1 MKNKILSYALPL
13 LLALSPVAAPAARL
27 LWVDV
32 RGSAM
37 VEDGDTNPT
46 VGEYRSSGT
55 GHSVNAFRVSVP
67 DAEASGGTNRLVFA
81 YEENGSM
88 VVGGS
93 EPVVRSLD
101 FADGGALWAPLDLAD
116 YADRDLVVTMELG
129 YVDPANASSFEKLA
143 FATEHLGSL
152 LDSPHVSI
160 QSDLNP
166 PALTPWAPE
175 TFTVTVPWA
184 IVYDL
189 AGGTNNAANPEF
201 YTEGQLP
208 IALLPAGREG
218 YTFAGWTNELGAVVE
233 EIAAG
238 STGDRSFGATWREN
252 VEPPAGASF
261 VYDGT
266 AKTGVP
272 SGTGYSVAGDA
283 TATEPGQYTV
293 TLSLESGFIWSDG
306 TTADKTVTW
315 SIAPA
320 VAMTLS
326 VPDETTGVVT
336 TNYFATLQEA
346 IDATASFDPVATN
359 VVLRGDV
366 AETVVVTNSVAIDLA
381 GHELDG
387 DVTNAV
393 PAVIGTSV
401 PGGGITGDIVSE
413 GDSARLVIEG
423 GEFDGDLSAPDGG
436 SISIT
441 GGHFAKD
448 PSDFVAD
455 GYYAAGDD
463 TNGYDVL
470 PCRSIL
476 DTTITV
482 ASAEYTGVSQVP
494 AVIVETN
501 GVALVPGTDFTVSY
515 ATNDLVNADTY
526 AIVVNGIGA
535 WKDSVPTNFIITAKS
550 VTITVADATKVY
562 GEDDPAFTGAV
573 VGLVDENDLGT
584 VTYGRTGSDEDV
596 GTYAD
601 VLTAS
606 YTANANYAVTVV
618 PADFTIKPAAM
629 TITVAGYEG
638 VYDGAS
644 HDATATTQPTGATV
658 TWSTDGGATWSADVP
673 TILNAGTN
681 EVIAQAVLANYA
693 TVTSEVAKLIV
704 TPKPATIAVASS
716 SKTFGT
722 EDPAFTGTVE
732 GLVADGDL
740 GEITYSRT
748 NADEDVGTYAGVLT
762 ASYTANANYNVTVV
776 PGDFE
781 ITAAAAMVITVAD
794 GGVATTNYYATLAGA
809 ITNAPADATVRLLAD
824 VAEPAVDIDTPI
836 TLDLNGK
843 TWTLAGDDSEPP
855 VTNAVAIAAKV
866 EIVDRSENGGGA
878 IATDDDEAFYVGAG
892 GDLTL
897 VSGAIEGY
905 VIATNGGA
913 IAIAGGS
920 VVSAQA
926 DGTGSSVT
934 MTGGTATG
942 ASGGN
947 WYTPGVWI
955 RHNATG
961 TITTNAVVNIVST
974 SSNGHDGTLLSIS
987 GGTISGKIDGTPLT
1001 ISVTGGF
1008 FTEDPS
1014 DYVAQGYYAATVTG
1028 GYEVLPQK
1036 SILETTITVA
1046 DGSVYDGTGKEPM
1059 VTVTTN
1065 GVAIAATDGYTL
1077 SWANNTNAGENA
1089 SVTITGTGAWKDS
1102 ATVNFTI
1109 AKKALGLAWSNTSLV
1124 YTGEPQAPTAE
1135 ATGIVEGD
1143 DVSVVVSGAQTQPG
1157 TYTATASL
1165 SGAEAGNYALPDPA
1179 TTEFTI
1185 TAVYIAQV
1193 GETKYFAI
1201 ADAIAAAGG
1210 LVAEPEVITLLTN
1223 ADASVTLTAPAQRL
1237 RVALDGHE
1245 LTVLS
1250 GDPVRYEVA
1259 QTSDASE
1266 AGVTVYALE
1275 QLKADGLMIVRFDYE
1290 AAKLAYD
1297 MGTAENMLRMY
1308 PTNQPI
1314 WCTIATATDL
1324 AALLWTTVESSR
1336 AWKENLV
1343 PLADATDADLEWL
1356 ENLDTTSS
1364 PVRFWRI
1371 AVTPFKLTP
1380 NETVGFKPAKPA
1392 GE

>member
-1 MKNKILSYALPL
+1 MTSE
-13 LLALSPVAAPAARL
+13 VAKLIVTPKPA
-27 LWVDV
+27 
-32 RGSAM
+32 
-37 VEDGDTNPT
+37 
-46 VGEYRSSGT
+46 
-55 GHSVNAFRVSVP
+55 
-67 DAEASGGTNRLVFA
+67 
-81 YEENGSM
+81 
-88 VVGGS
+88 
-93 EPVVRSLD
+93 
-101 FADGGALWAPLDLAD
+101 
-116 YADRDLVVTMELG
+116 
-129 YVDPANASSFEKLA
+129 
-143 FATEHLGSL
+143 
-152 LDSPHVSI
+152 
-160 QSDLNP
+160 
-166 PALTPWAPE
+166 
-175 TFTVTVPWA
+175 
-184 IVYDL
+184 
-189 AGGTNNAANPEF
+189 
-201 YTEGQLP
+201 
-208 IALLPAGREG
+208 
-218 YTFAGWTNELGAVVE
+218 
-233 EIAAG
+233 
-238 STGDRSFGATWREN
+238 
-252 VEPPAGASF
+252 
-261 VYDGT
+261 
-266 AKTGVP
+266 
-272 SGTGYSVAGDA
+272 
-283 TATEPGQYTV
+283 
-293 TLSLESGFIWSDG
+293 
-306 TTADKTVTW
+306 
-315 SIAPA
+315 
-320 VAMTLS
+320 
-326 VPDETTGVVT
+326 
-336 TNYFATLQEA
+336 
-346 IDATASFDPVATN
+346 
-359 VVLRGDV
+359 
-366 AETVVVTNSVAIDLA
+366 
-381 GHELDG
+381 
-387 DVTNAV
+387 
-393 PAVIGTSV
+393 
-401 PGGGITGDIVSE
+401 
-413 GDSARLVIEG
+413 
-423 GEFDGDLSAPDGG
+423 
-436 SISIT
+436 
-441 GGHFAKD
+441 
-448 PSDFVAD
+448 
-455 GYYAAGDD
+455 
-463 TNGYDVL
+463 
-470 PCRSIL
+470 
-476 DTTITV
+476 TITV
-482 ASAEYTGVSQVP
+482 EASE
-494 AVIVETN
+494 
-501 GVALVPGTDFTVSY
+501 
-515 ATNDLVNADTY
+515 
-526 AIVVNGIGA
+526 
-535 WKDSVPTNFIITAKS
+535 
-550 VTITVADATKVY
+550 KVY
-562 GEDDPAFTGAV
+562 GENDPAFTGTV
-573 VGLVDENDLGT
+573 EGLVADGDLGS
-584 VTYGRTGSDEDV
+584 VAYSRTNADVNDV

-673 TILNAGTN
+673 AILNAGTN

-704 TPKPATIAVASS
+704 TPKEVTIAVASS

-809 ITNAPADATVRLLAD
+809 ITNAPADATVQLLAD

-878 IATDDDEAFYVGAG
+878 IATDDDEAFYVGPG

-926 DGTGSSVT
+926 EGAGSSVT
-934 MTGGTATG
+934 LTGGTATG
-942 ASGGN
+942 ASGDN

-974 SSNGHDGTLLSIS
+974 DSNGHDGTLLSIS
-987 GGTISGKIDGTPLT
+987 GGTINGKIDGTPLT

-1014 DYVAQGYYAATVTG
+1014 DYVEQGYYAATVTG

-1036 SILETTITVA
+1036 SILGTTITVA

-1065 GVAIAATDGYTL
+1065 GVAIAATDGYAL

-1102 ATVNFTI
+1102 ATVTFTI
-1109 AKKALGLAWSNTSLV
+1109 AKKALELAWSNTSLV

-1135 ATGIVEGD
+1135 ATGIVAGD
-1143 DVSVVVSGAQTQPG
+1143 DVSVVVSGAQAQPG

-1185 TAVYIAQV
+1185 TAFYVAQV
-1193 GETKYFAI
+1193 GTEKFFTI
-1201 ADAIAAAGG
+1201 ADAIDAAGG

-1250 GDPVRYEVA
+1250 GDPIRYEVA
-1259 QTSDASE
+1259 TNVEDS
-1266 AGVTVYALE
+1266 VTVYALE

-1308 PTNQPI
+1308 PTNEPI

-1324 AALLWTTVESSR
+1324 AAPLWTTVESSR